1 MGKKSEAKRKKK
13 LRERLKGGE
22 AVSTRAMGVQERAAK
37 WFAEFDAAPNV
48 IAELLDQD
56 DAVLAYIEGN
66 IDGGWTVVVADA
78 PLAGTDDEMIA
89 LGWLLTAAVDDTE
102 AGEKSFL
109 QFAPWL
115 IEEIERQCDARNVEC
130 LEFLRSLLPPDKRHK
145 SLPQQCSL

>member
-1 MGKKSEAKRKKK
+1 MR
-13 LRERLKGGE
+13 
-22 AVSTRAMGVQERAAK
+22 AVDIQERAAK
-37 WFAEFDAAPNV
+37 WFAEFDATPNV

-66 IDGGWTVVVADA
+66 IDGGWTVLVADV
-78 PLAGTDDEMIA
+78 PVAGTDDEMIA

-115 IEEIERQCDARNVEC
+115 VEEIERQCGARNVEW
-130 LEFLRSLLPPDKRHK
+130 LELLRSLLPPGKRHK
-145 SLPQQCSL
+145 SLPQQRSL